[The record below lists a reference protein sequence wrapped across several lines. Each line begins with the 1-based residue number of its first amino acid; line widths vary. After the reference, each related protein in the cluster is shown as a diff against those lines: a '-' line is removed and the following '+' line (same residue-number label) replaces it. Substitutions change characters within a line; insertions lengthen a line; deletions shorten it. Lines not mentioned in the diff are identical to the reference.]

1 MTNPRSTPEQ
11 GGATE
16 EQIEA
21 AARAEAE
28 RRYVPLD
35 RPTAISEQC
44 AVQGFVDG
52 AKWSASASA
61 HPADEPHD
69 ADDQVRGEA
78 IREVAE
84 HLDRTLKSGLVAKF
98 YVLSTMEAA
107 ASRMER
113 GMNAHGDV
121 RQPRPEPR
129 DSADDSLAA
138 AFEQMRDE
146 YDGYRHAVRVGVQR
160 VRDVAARV
168 QVATASEVLESLA
181 YIGMPPELVPTRMI
195 GERHDAEEREAES
208 EDHAATVTGGDE
220 RDRAMEIA
228 QALAQAHTFTTVSA
242 LSIANAA
249 LALATPVEVDEA
261 KLAEVIESSAAEW
274 GDSARVQSVLAQYI
288 ARSVTE
294 SLRGEGQ

>member
-1 MTNPRSTPEQ
+1 MKLTREQLKAIVERMGRGIVKPIGPEEIAVRLGEAIEEVVEEPHETNQKTPVQ

-21 AARAEAE
+21 AARALACLEPDEDWPTNVELGGSPTGTRDDDYRDGMRDTARDALEA
-28 RRYVPLD
+28 
-35 RPTAISEQC
+35 AA
-44 AVQGFVDG
+44 AVSV
-52 AKWSASASA
+52 SASA

-121 RQPRPEPR
+121 RQPRPKPR

-195 GERHDAEEREAES
+195 GERHDAEERAAKA
-208 EDHAATVTGGDE
+208 EDHAATVTPNCMTDDQGC
-220 RDRAMEIA
+220 
-228 QALAQAHTFTTVSA
+228 
-242 LSIANAA
+242 
-249 LALATPVEVDEA
+249 EV
-261 KLAEVIESSAAEW
+261 
-274 GDSARVQSVLAQYI
+274 Q
-288 ARSVTE
+288 
-294 SLRGEGQ
+294 